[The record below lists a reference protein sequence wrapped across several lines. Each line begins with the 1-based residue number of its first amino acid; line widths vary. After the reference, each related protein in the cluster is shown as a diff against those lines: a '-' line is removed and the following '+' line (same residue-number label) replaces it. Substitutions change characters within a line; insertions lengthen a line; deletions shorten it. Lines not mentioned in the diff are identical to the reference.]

1 MNKIGIAL
9 CGVAA
14 AVLSGCFAAPQMR
27 MSIPEDS
34 TTYNGIS
41 FKLHSIEKGDMGE
54 PVAVAANPQEGNLAD
69 LMVDSLPDLEY
80 RIGPLDQVQVV
91 VWEHPELTSPMG
103 QYQPAGQKVTT
114 DGKLFYPYAGELQ
127 AAGLTAQ
134 ELRLEITKR
143 LSDKILNDPQVDVRV
158 TGYHSRKAFVTGA
171 VNKPGYVSFDENP
184 MTLPDVIA
192 EVGGFREN
200 ADPAFV
206 QIRRGDKIYN
216 INYVSAFQDN
226 IAIDRI
232 LVKPG
237 DQVFVPLRADT
248 ERDRKVYVLGEV
260 ARSGIVHMDNYMS
273 LAEALAAAG
282 GVNAVNATSRGI
294 YVIRNT
300 AVDKI
305 DIYQLN
311 AKNAMALAMADR
323 FEMNPRDIVYV
334 DASGL
339 ATWNRLLGLITPTLT
354 AIQNTTSTVYY
365 MSQISRNG
373 WSTPK
378 TTSSSASKTATST
391 ATTTT
396 TSK

>member
-14 AVLSGCFAAPQMR
+14 AILSGCFAAPQMR
-27 MSIPEDS
+27 MDITSDS

-41 FKLHSIEKGDMGE
+41 FKLHSIDKGDMGE
-54 PVAVAANPQEGNLAD
+54 PVPVAVNPNAGKLED

-80 RIGPLDQVQVV
+80 RIGPLDMVQVV

-114 DGKLFYPYAGELQ
+114 EGTLFYPYAGVIQ

-134 ELRLEITKR
+134 ELRNEITKR

-158 TGYHSRKAFVTGA
+158 TGYHSRKALVTGA
-171 VNKPGYVSFDENP
+171 VNRPGYVKFDENP
-184 MTLPDVIA
+184 MTIPDVIA
-192 EVGGFREN
+192 EVGGFNEK
-200 ADPAFV
+200 ADPSLV
-206 QIRRGDKIYN
+206 QLRRGEKIYN
-216 INYVSAFQDN
+216 IDYVRAFKDN
-226 IAIDRI
+226 VAIERI

-237 DQVFVPLRADT
+237 DQVFVPLRAET

-260 ARSGIVHMDNYMS
+260 MRNSVVRMDRYLT
-273 LAEALAAAG
+273 LAEALAASG
-282 GVNAVNATSRGI
+282 GVNPNFASSSDI

-300 AVDKI
+300 AADKI

-339 ATWNRLLGLITPTLT
+339 ATWNRLIGLILPTVN
-354 AIQNTTSTVYY
+354 AARQGVDIGYY
-365 MSQISRNG
+365 VQLMHNNG
-373 WSTPK
+373 WK
-378 TTSSSASKTATST
+378 
-391 ATTTT
+391 
-396 TSK
+396 

>member
-14 AVLSGCFAAPQMR
+14 AILSGCFAAPQMR
-27 MSIPEDS
+27 MDITSDS

-41 FKLHSIEKGDMGE
+41 FKLHSIDKGDMGE
-54 PVAVAANPQEGNLAD
+54 PVPVAVNPNAGKLED

-80 RIGPLDQVQVV
+80 RIGPLDMVQVV

-114 DGKLFYPYAGELQ
+114 EGTLFYPYAGVIQ

-134 ELRLEITKR
+134 ELRNEITKR

-158 TGYHSRKAFVTGA
+158 TGYHSRKALVTGA
-171 VNKPGYVSFDENP
+171 VNRPGYVKFDENP
-184 MTLPDVIA
+184 MTIPDVIA
-192 EVGGFREN
+192 EVGGFNEK
-200 ADPAFV
+200 ADPSLV
-206 QIRRGDKIYN
+206 QLRRGEKIYN
-216 INYVSAFQDN
+216 IDYVRAFKDN
-226 IAIDRI
+226 VAIERI

-237 DQVFVPLRADT
+237 DQVFVPLRAET

-260 ARSGIVHMDNYMS
+260 MRNSVVRMDRYLT
-273 LAEALAAAG
+273 LAEALAASG
-282 GVNAVNATSRGI
+282 GVNPNFASSSDI

-300 AVDKI
+300 AADKI

-339 ATWNRLLGLITPTLT
+339 ATWNRLIGLILPTVN
-354 AIQNTTSTVYY
+354 AARQGVDIGYYIQLMHN
-365 MSQISRNG
+365 NG
-373 WSTPK
+373 WK
-378 TTSSSASKTATST
+378 
-391 ATTTT
+391 
-396 TSK
+396 

>member
-14 AVLSGCFAAPQMR
+14 AILSGCFAAPQMR
-27 MSIPEDS
+27 MDVSTDS
-34 TTYNGIS
+34 TSYNGIT
-41 FKLHSIEKGDMGE
+41 FKLHSIDKGDMGE
-54 PVAVAANPQEGNLAD
+54 PVPVVANPNEGKLED

-80 RIGPLDQVQVV
+80 RIGPLDMVQVV

-114 DGKLFYPYAGELQ
+114 DGKLFYPYAGVIQ

-134 ELRLEITKR
+134 ELRNEITKR

-158 TGYHSRKAFVTGA
+158 TGYHSRKALVTGA
-171 VNKPGYVSFDENP
+171 VNRPGYVKFDENP
-184 MTLPDVIA
+184 MTIPDVIA
-192 EVGGFREN
+192 EVGGFNEK

-206 QIRRGDKIYN
+206 QLRRGEKVYN
-216 INYVSAFQDN
+216 INYVRAFKDN
-226 IAIDRI
+226 VSIERI

-237 DQVFVPLRADT
+237 DQVFVPLRAET

-260 ARSGIVHMDNYMS
+260 TRNGVVRMDNYLS
-273 LAEALAAAG
+273 LAEALAASG
-282 GVNAVNATSRGI
+282 GVNAINASSKDI

-300 AVDKI
+300 AKDKI
-305 DIYQLN
+305 DVYQLN

-339 ATWNRLLGLITPTLT
+339 ATWNRLISLILPTLN
-354 AIQNTTSTVYY
+354 ATVN
-365 MSQISRNG
+365 SFNN
-373 WSTPK
+373 
-378 TTSSSASKTATST
+378 ATSGIHNLQYIHNT
-391 ATTTT
+391 GW
-396 TSK
+396 K

>member
-27 MSIPEDS
+27 MDISSDS
-34 TTYNGIS
+34 TTYNGIT
-41 FKLHSIEKGDMGE
+41 FKLHSIENGDMGE
-54 PVAVAANPQEGNLAD
+54 PVQVAAGPSEGKLEE
-69 LMVDSLPDLEY
+69 LMVDSLPNLEY
-80 RIGPLDQVQVV
+80 RIGPLDMVQVV

-114 DGKLFYPYAGELQ
+114 DGKLFYPYAGELEV
-127 AAGLTAQ
+127 AGLTAQ
-134 ELRLEITKR
+134 ELRVEITKR

-171 VNKPGYVSFDENP
+171 VNKPGYVHFDENP

-192 EVGGFREN
+192 AVGGFDEK

-206 QIRRGDKIYN
+206 QLRRGEKVYN
-216 INYVSAFQDN
+216 IDYVRSFKDN
-226 IAIDRI
+226 ISIEHI

-237 DQVFVPLRADT
+237 DQVFVPLRSET

-260 ARSGIVHMDNYMS
+260 VRSGIVRMDSYLS
-273 LAEALAAAG
+273 LAEALAASG
-282 GVNAVNATSRGI
+282 GVNAMNASPKDI

-300 AVDKI
+300 SDKQV
-305 DIYQLN
+305 DIYQLD

-334 DASGL
+334 DASGI
-339 ATWNRLLGLITPTLT
+339 ATWNRLLSLITPSLG
-354 AIQNTTSTVYY
+354 AVKQGIDIGYYIQQMHN
-365 MSQISRNG
+365 NG
-373 WSTPK
+373 WK
-378 TTSSSASKTATST
+378 
-391 ATTTT
+391 
-396 TSK
+396 

>member
-1 MNKIGIAL
+1 MNKVGIGL

-14 AVLSGCFAAPQMR
+14 VVLSGCFASPQMR
-27 MSIPEDS
+27 MDIPSDS
-34 TTYNGIS
+34 ATYNGVT

-54 PVAVAANPQEGNLAD
+54 PVQVPENPSIGNLAD
-69 LMVDSLPDLEY
+69 LMVDTLPQLEY

-114 DGKLFYPYAGELQ
+114 DGKLFYPYAGEIQ
-127 AAGLTAQ
+127 VAGLTAQ

-158 TGYHSRKAFVTGA
+158 TGYYSRKAFVTGA

-192 EVGGFREN
+192 AVGGFNDR
-200 ADPAFV
+200 ADPSFV
-206 QIRRGDKIYN
+206 QLRRGDKIYN

-232 LVKPG
+232 LVKPD
-237 DQVFVPLRADT
+237 DQIFVPLRSET

-260 ARSGIVHMDNYMS
+260 LRSGIVRMDYNLT
-273 LAEALAAAG
+273 LAEALAASG
-282 GVNAVNATSRGI
+282 GVNAVNASAKDI

-300 AVDKI
+300 APDKI

-323 FEMNPRDIVYV
+323 FEMSPRDIVYV

-339 ATWNRLLGLITPTLT
+339 ATWNRLLGLITPTLNATVGT
-354 AIQNTTSTVYY
+354 ANTTTNMIYY
-365 MSQISRNG
+365 IQRIHNES
-373 WSTPK
+373 WK
-378 TTSSSASKTATST
+378 
-391 ATTTT
+391 
-396 TSK
+396 